1 MKHSMTIVYKGVLIR
16 ELLGCGLL
24 YSSVN
29 KGNTGLGWAWET
41 VWNG

>member
-1 MKHSMTIVYKGVLIR
+1 MRIVYKGVLIR

-29 KGNTGLGWAWET
+29 KGKYWSRVGMGDFM
-41 VWNG
+41 VWI